1 MEKVIPLFIVFFTS
15 SAYAAIQNPPVFKNS
30 NAQSNVVSIDLKVTE
45 KQGEM
50 YNPSSNLTDKVILRQ
65 YIDPNN
71 PLKNQFVAPTI
82 QVKQD
87 SVLNVNLINQL
98 PLYEYKNAQGKIEK
112 TPICRDAHNTIGC
125 INTTNLHTHGL
136 HVNPGYTI
144 PPNPNKP
151 NDRGLAADN
160 VFIKINPQEQQQYQF
175 HINKDHPAGTY
186 WYHAHL
192 HGSTALQVTSG
203 MAGALIVEGNRTPF
217 FDGKSFNQVGD
228 FDVLWKAKGLKE
240 ALSDNMHVLSPDE
253 NNDLVTVF
261 QQIQYVC
268 GNQEP
273 YKTTCLNNQIGHLQG
288 DVKFINNDNVTDTLL
303 SPSGWKNSG
312 RYTSIN
318 GNVLGEIAL
327 KQNEY
332 YRWRMIH
339 GGVRDTIGLRIYRLE
354 NAIPR
359 DKKQEFIA
367 ACQKAASN
375 GVPIDYA
382 IVAQDGITTNSIQ
395 ITNGTLLQPGYRY
408 DAILKFHQDGQY
420 CVMDNDNFSNAF
432 KVNANLTAESLNAAN
447 DPAKVLAML
456 HVNSNSKETPPFK
469 DFLKAKVDFIKQSN
483 GQALD
488 ERTKAKI
495 KSDIDQNLLTGFAP
509 FASLQNAQIEDE
521 DKQSLTFSIK
531 DKDPQNLNKKPD
543 IAFAISNAANDYD
556 AARAYGENQINRYL
570 RLNKIGEWKLTSRA
584 NLKIGD
590 KPPYQLSEPPIGHP
604 FHIHVNSFQI
614 QSVYKTGDARIKQND
629 ITLQQGTNP
638 LFNGLNGIWK
648 DTLFIPAGYEVI
660 VRTKYEDFTGDFV
673 LHCHILDH
681 EDQGMMQNVRIC
693 DLNDKDCKTRP
704 FGYEVPKAL
713 QSHTHTH

>member
-1 MEKVIPLFIVFFTS
+1 M
-15 SAYAAIQNPPVFKNS
+15 
-30 NAQSNVVSIDLKVTE
+30 TE

-288 DVKFINNDNVTDTLL
+288 DVKFINDDNLTDTLL
-303 SPSGWKNSG
+303 SPTGWKKSG

-318 GNVLGEIAL
+318 GNVLGQIFV
-327 KQNEY
+327 KQGDY

-339 GGVRDTIGLRIYRLE
+339 GGVRDTIGLRIYKLDSP
-354 NAIPR
+354 IHP
-359 DKKQEFIA
+359 DKKQEFIT
-367 ACQKAASN
+367 ACQNAAKN
-375 GVPIDYA
+375 GKPMEYA
-382 IVAQDGITTNSIQ
+382 IVAQDGLTTYSIQ
-395 ITNGTLLQPGYRY
+395 KTNGTLLQPGYRY
-408 DAILKFHQDGQY
+408 DAILNFNQDGQY
-420 CVMDNDNFSNAF
+420 CVIDNDQFSNAF
-432 KVNANLTAESLNAAN
+432 KVNANINNETLNAAN
-447 DPAKVLAML
+447 DPDKVLAMI
-456 HVNSNSKETPPFK
+456 HVNTAYQKPVPLQE
-469 DFLKAKVDFIKQSN
+469 FLKDKVDLIRQSN
-483 GQALD
+483 GQSLD

-495 KSDIDQNLLTGFAP
+495 KADLDEGLLTAFAP
-509 FASLQNAQIEDE
+509 LQSLQNIEANKLGQQE
-521 DKQSLTFSIK
+521 
-531 DKDPQNLNKKPD
+531 LNFN
-543 IAFAISNAANDYD
+543 IGGAGFGISNQKYNADTALP
-556 AARAYGENQINRYL
+556 YGQNENRYL
-570 RLNKIGEWKLTSRA
+570 SLNGIDEWTLTSTLA
-584 NLKIGD
+584 
-590 KPPYQLSEPPIGHP
+590 GHP
-604 FHIHVNSFQI
+604 FHIHVNPFQI
-614 QSVYKTGDARIKQND
+614 QSVYKKGDAKIEKND
-629 ITLQQGTNP
+629 ITRQVGTDP
-638 LFNGLNGIWK
+638 LFNGLNGVWK
-648 DTLFIPAGYEVI
+648 DTLFVPKDYEVI
-660 VRTKYEDFTGDFV
+660 VRTQYENFTGDFV

-693 DLNDKDCKTRP
+693 DPNDKDCKSRP
-704 FGYEVPKAL
+704 FGSEVPKAL
-713 QSHTHTH
+713 QSHTHAH